1 MTTTHAPAV
10 PHPPAFREAQRDL
23 AGLSTGLE
31 KRVLQWLAPRL
42 PARVTPDHLTAL
54 GLLAMALGGI
64 GYAAAGRH
72 RWLLL
77 LVNLAL
83 LLNWLGDSLDGTL
96 ARHRNKLRPRYG
108 FYVDHVVDAIGA
120 LLLLGGLSLSG
131 LVSPGVAAV
140 LLIVYYLFAVN
151 MYLATHTLGR
161 FKMSYGVIGGTEL
174 RILLGLLN
182 LLVFWWPVVPTPAG
196 PILLFDLAGV
206 LAAAGLGATLA
217 KSIFAV
223 TRELYELERV

>member
-1 MTTTHAPAV
+1 MTTTQLPAAP
-10 PHPPAFREAQRDL
+10 PPPAFREAQRDL
-23 AGLSTGLE
+23 AGLSAGLE
-31 KRVLQWLAPRL
+31 RRVLQWLAPRL

-64 GYAAAGRH
+64 GYAAAGCQ

-77 LVNLAL
+77 LVDAAL

-96 ARHRNKLRPRYG
+96 ARYRKKLRPRYG
-108 FYVDHVVDAIGA
+108 FYLDHIVDAFGA
-120 LLLLGGLSLSG
+120 LLLLGGLSVSG
-131 LVSPGVAAV
+131 LMSPAVAAV
-140 LLIVYYLFAVN
+140 LLIVYYLFTVN

-161 FKMSYGVIGGTEL
+161 FKMSYGAIGGTEL

-182 LLVFWWPVVPTPAG
+182 LLVWWRAELPAYGG
-196 PILLFDLAGV
+196 PILVFDLAGV
-206 LAAAGLGATLA
+206 LAAAGLGATLL
-217 KSIFAV
+217 KSVYAV

>member
-1 MTTTHAPAV
+1 MTTTQGPAV
-10 PHPPAFREAQRDL
+10 PPQPAFREAQRDL
-23 AGLSTGLE
+23 AGLSAGVE
-31 KRVLQWLAPRL
+31 RRVLQWLAPRL
-42 PARVTPDHLTAL
+42 PARVTPDHLTVL

-64 GYAAAGRH
+64 GYAAAGRQ

-83 LLNWLGDSLDGTL
+83 VLNWLGDSLDGTL
-96 ARHRNKLRPRYG
+96 ARHRKKLRPRYG

-120 LLLLGGLSLSG
+120 LLLLGGLAVSG
-131 LVSPGVAAV
+131 LMSPAVAAV
-140 LLIVYYLFAVN
+140 LLIAYYLFTVN

-174 RILLGLLN
+174 RILLGILN
-182 LLVFWWPVVPTPAG
+182 LLVFWRPELPTGGGA
-196 PILLFDLAGV
+196 ILIFDLAGV
-206 LAAAGLGATLA
+206 LATAGLGVTLLR
-217 KSIFAV
+217 SVYAV